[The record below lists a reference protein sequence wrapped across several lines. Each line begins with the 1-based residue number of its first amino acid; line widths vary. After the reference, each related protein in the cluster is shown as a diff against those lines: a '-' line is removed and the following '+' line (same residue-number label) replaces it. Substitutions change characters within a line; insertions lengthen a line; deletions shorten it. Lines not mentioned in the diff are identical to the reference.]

1 MVVGRCRSNG
11 FQAAPIKP
19 QRRHQE
25 FSVVTTVMRH
35 LFVFICDEIEP
46 DTLGRGGM
54 SKADNLEDAWVREGS
69 Q

>member
-1 MVVGRCRSNG
+1 LR

-25 FSVVTTVMRH
+25 FSLFTTVMRH

-46 DTLGRGGM
+46 ETLVAQRSEQSG
-54 SKADNLEDAWVREGS
+54 
-69 Q
+69 